1 MNIIRERESR
11 GSEGEGEGEG
21 EGEEEGEGE
30 GGREGGRERERER
43 ERERPDSV
51 AERLCSKA
59 VDWEVSGSILAM
71 GILSL
76 TGPSPRVL
84 K

>member
-43 ERERPDSV
+43 ERERDQTQWLSGYVQKLWTGRSV
-51 AERLCSKA
+51 DRYSQWAFFL
-59 VDWEVSGSILAM
+59 
-71 GILSL
+71 
-76 TGPSPRVL
+76 
-84 K
+84 